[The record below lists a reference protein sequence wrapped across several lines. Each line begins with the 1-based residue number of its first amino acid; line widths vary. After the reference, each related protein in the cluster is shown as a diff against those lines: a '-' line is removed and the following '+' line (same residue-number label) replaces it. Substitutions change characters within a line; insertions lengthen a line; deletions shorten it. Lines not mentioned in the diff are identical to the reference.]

1 MQWVEG
7 CVGRGGGGGERAEQS
22 GSVQGIK
29 ESGSRRVRRTM
40 FGWDQGKIFSL
51 VFFFLMNST

>member
-7 CVGRGGGGGERAEQS
+7 CVGRGGGHGERATQS
-22 GSVQGIK
+22 GSLQGIK

-40 FGWDQGKIFSL
+40 LRWNQGKIFSL
-51 VFFFLMNST
+51 VFF